1 MKFKIIAEA
10 HEHVLQCI
18 ATAGYYLCGDRA
30 HRDQMPSVGA
40 WLSDSVDDRER
51 PEPPPRLPQTGEAK
65 SSLANYRTIFMPIE
79 GPEHRLLLEEPH
91 HHFCSILRY

>member
-91 HHFCSILRY
+91 YHFCSILRY